1 MVKYYLVPEEDLSDL
16 MTDSLTLQAL
26 ECGGVDNWSWHSAS
40 IADFINAAKA
50 DYNVPED
57 DIDFDISDMAE
68 VDMQGYKSVEVNE

>member
-1 MVKYYLVPEEDLSDL
+1 

-40 IADFINAAKA
+40 IADFINAAKV
-50 DYNVPED
+50 DYNIPED
-57 DIDFDISDMAE
+57 NTDFDISDMAE